1 MIPFSCRQNRFQ
13 RRSSGAGIFKHVT
26 FCNSNAK
33 LIQCG
38 GNIMARFFKKR
49 EEIKGLSPGS
59 LVFVG
64 NQKVENVRI
73 RVIDYDGAQLKEDE
87 LKDIAAGAEFKRTN
101 TVTWINVDGLH
112 DLALM
117 KDIASTLDLH
127 PLLMEDILNTGQRP
141 KLEEFDNCL
150 FLVVKML
157 RYDKEKQMI
166 ISEQLSM
173 VSGDTFLLTF
183 QEQPGDVFEPVR
195 ERIRKQKGRI
205 RASGIDY
212 LAYALLDTV
221 VDNYIFII
229 ERLGEQIEDIEE
241 EVLEKAEPAVM
252 EKINAFKREMN
263 FLRKSV
269 RPAREAVIQLSKL
282 DSELINDQ
290 TVPFLKDLQDLITQA
305 VEAIDTYR
313 DMLSD
318 QLDLYN
324 SVVSNRMNDIM
335 KVLTIFAAIFIP
347 LTFIAGIYGTNFEYL
362 PELKFKYSYFFF
374 WGAILAVA
382 AVMLIFFRKKK
393 WF

>member
-1 MIPFSCRQNRFQ
+1 
-13 RRSSGAGIFKHVT
+13 
-26 FCNSNAK
+26 
-33 LIQCG
+33 
-38 GNIMARFFKKR
+38 MARFFKKR
-49 EEIKGLSPGS
+49 EESKGLPPGS
-59 LVFVG
+59 LVFIG
-64 NQKVENVRI
+64 NKKVDNIRL

-87 LKDIAAGAEFKRTN
+87 LKNIAEGEEFKRTN

-112 DLALM
+112 DLSLM
-117 KDIASTLDLH
+117 KEIGSTFDLH
-127 PLLMEDILNTGQRP
+127 PLLLEDILNTGQRP
-141 KLEEFDNCL
+141 KFEEFENCL

-157 RYDKEKQMI
+157 RYDREKQMI

-173 VSGDTFLLTF
+173 VLGDPFLLTF

-229 ERLGEQIEDIEE
+229 EKLGEQIEDIEE

-269 RPAREAVIQLSKL
+269 RPAREAIIQLSKL

-290 TVPFLKDLQDLITQA
+290 TIPFLKDLQDLITQA
-305 VEAIDTYR
+305 TEAIDTYR

-318 QLDLYN
+318 QLNLYN
-324 SVVSNRMNDIM
+324 SVISNRMNDVM
-335 KVLTIFAAIFIP
+335 KILTIFAAIFIP

-374 WGAILAVA
+374 WGVMLAVA

-393 WF
+393 WL

>member
-1 MIPFSCRQNRFQ
+1 
-13 RRSSGAGIFKHVT
+13 
-26 FCNSNAK
+26 
-33 LIQCG
+33 
-38 GNIMARFFKKR
+38 MARFFKKR

-59 LVFVG
+59 LVFIG

-87 LKDIAAGAEFKRTN
+87 LKEIAQGAEFKRTN

-117 KDIASTLDLH
+117 KEIGSTFDLH

-150 FLVVKML
+150 FIVLKML

-166 ISEQLSM
+166 IAEQLSM
-173 VSGDTFLLTF
+173 VLGDTFLLTF

-195 ERIRKQKGRI
+195 ERIRKQKARI

-212 LAYALLDTV
+212 LAYALLDCV
-221 VDNYIFII
+221 AENYVFII
-229 ERLGEQIEDIEE
+229 ERLGEQIEDMEE
-241 EVLEKAEPAVM
+241 EILENAVPAVM
-252 EKINAFKREMN
+252 EKINAFKHEMN
-263 FLRKSV
+263 FIRKSV
-269 RPAREAVIQLSKL
+269 RPAREAIIQLSKL
-282 DSELINDQ
+282 DSELIHEQ

-305 VEAIDTYR
+305 AEAIDTYR

-318 QLDLYN
+318 QLNLYN
-324 SVVSNRMNDIM
+324 SVMSNRMNDIM

-374 WGAILAVA
+374 WGVMIAVA
-382 AVMLIFFRKKK
+382 AAMLVFFRKKK
-393 WF
+393 WL

>member
-1 MIPFSCRQNRFQ
+1 
-13 RRSSGAGIFKHVT
+13 
-26 FCNSNAK
+26 
-33 LIQCG
+33 
-38 GNIMARFFKKR
+38 MARFFKKR

-64 NQKVENVRI
+64 NKKVDNIRI
-73 RVIDYDGAQLKEDE
+73 RVIDYDRAQLKEDE
-87 LKDIAAGAEFKRTN
+87 LKDIAEGAEFKRTN

-112 DLALM
+112 DLSLM
-117 KDIASTLDLH
+117 KEIGSTFDLH
-127 PLLMEDILNTGQRP
+127 PLLLEDIMNTGQRP
-141 KLEEFDNCL
+141 KFEEFENCL
-150 FLVVKML
+150 FLVLKML

-166 ISEQLSM
+166 IAEQLSM
-173 VSGDTFLLTF
+173 VLGVTFLLTF

-205 RASGIDY
+205 RGAGIDY

-241 EVLEKAEPAVM
+241 EVLGKAEPAVM

-269 RPAREAVIQLSKL
+269 RPAREAIIQLSKL

-290 TVPFLKDLQDLITQA
+290 TIPFLKDLQDLITQA
-305 VEAIDTYR
+305 AEAIDTYR

-318 QLDLYN
+318 QLNLYN
-324 SVVSNRMNDIM
+324 SVVGNRMNDIM

-374 WGAILAVA
+374 WGVMLAVA
-382 AVMLIFFRKKK
+382 GVMLIFFRKKN
-393 WF
+393 WL